1 MAEESKQKSR
11 VWLWVA
17 AAILLVGVFFV
28 ARAMTRDRMPI
39 HAAAATRSQLSST
52 VPTNGLVEPV
62 DNHQFTSP
70 VATTVREIVV
80 HQGDKVK
87 AGQLI
92 MRLDDVNARAR
103 VAAAASALQSAQA
116 TFESTKLGGTLQE
129 QQSLN
134 SNASRSQLDLAEAQR
149 ELAALQKLQATGAAS
164 PSEVAAAQQRV
175 AIDQESLNAIQTRQQ
190 TRYSPAELAR
200 ARAAVADAQA
210 SLAAARAVLDKTS
223 IHAPIN
229 GTVYSILVGRS
240 DFVEEGK
247 LLFQMADLSRIRV
260 RAYFDEPEIGNL
272 AVGQPITIVWDAR
285 LGKEWHGHITQ
296 LPSTII
302 TYGTRNVGEV
312 LVAIDDANGG
322 LLPDTHV
329 TVTVTTSSQP
339 NILTVPREAEHRE
352 NGNPYVY
359 RVINGSLV
367 RTPVTTGAIS
377 LTRVAI
383 TSGLNDGDVVATG
396 SLNGLPLEDGIP
408 VRVIR

>member
-1 MAEESKQKSR
+1 
-11 VWLWVA
+11 
-17 AAILLVGVFFV
+17 
-28 ARAMTRDRMPI
+28 
-39 HAAAATRSQLSST
+39 
-52 VPTNGLVEPV
+52 
-62 DNHQFTSP
+62 
-70 VATTVREIVV
+70 
-80 HQGDKVK
+80 
-87 AGQLI
+87 
-92 MRLDDVNARAR
+92 
-103 VAAAASALQSAQA
+103 
-116 TFESTKLGGTLQE
+116 
-129 QQSLN
+129 
-134 SNASRSQLDLAEAQR
+134 
-149 ELAALQKLQATGAAS
+149 
-164 PSEVAAAQQRV
+164 
-175 AIDQESLNAIQTRQQ
+175 
-190 TRYSPAELAR
+190 
-200 ARAAVADAQA
+200 
-210 SLAAARAVLDKTS
+210 
-223 IHAPIN
+223 
-229 GTVYSILVGRS
+229 
-240 DFVEEGK
+240 
-247 LLFQMADLSRIRV
+247 MADLSRIRV